1 MHRKP
6 LSVVIAKIVATFFG
20 LGYIPFAPGTF
31 GALGGLLISYALTL
45 YCTAELSKVPL
56 SLSKFPLSVAEV
68 VLVVA
73 AYLSGV
79 WACRTLADEWG
90 QDPSKVV
97 IDEALGFWVSI
108 IALPHTPFYLIGGF
122 LLFRLFDITKPFGI
136 RRIDNWHTPHAVMLD
151 DVAAGVA
158 ANVVLQLVHYTGY
171 GV

>member
-1 MHRKP
+1 MLRKP

-45 YCTAELSKVPL
+45 YNTTQTSTPALNIVPL
-56 SLSKFPLSVAEV
+56 SAAEV
-68 VLVVA
+68 VLIVG
-73 AYLSGV
+73 AYIAGV
-79 WACRTLADEWG
+79 WACRTLSDEWG

-108 IALPHTPFYLIGGF
+108 IALPHTPFYLISGF
-122 LLFRLFDITKPFGI
+122 LLFRIFDITKPFGI

-151 DVAAGVA
+151 DVAAGIA
-158 ANVVLQLVHYTGY
+158 ANVVLQLVRYTGY

>member
-1 MHRKP
+1 MHRKS

-45 YCTAELSKVPL
+45 YYTAELNKVPL
-56 SLSKFPLSVAEV
+56 SLGNVPLSVAEV

-79 WACRTLADEWG
+79 WACRTLSDEWG

-122 LLFRLFDITKPFGI
+122 FLFRLFDITKPFGI

>member
-6 LSVVIAKIVATFFG
+6 LSVAIAKIVATFFG

-45 YCTAELSKVPL
+45 YRTAEASTVPL
-56 SLSKFPLSVAEV
+56 SAAEVSAAEV
-68 VLVVA
+68 VLIVV

-79 WACRTLADEWG
+79 WACRTLSDEWG

-108 IALPHTPFYLIGGF
+108 IALPHTPFYLISGF

-136 RRIDNWHTPHAVMLD
+136 RRIDNWHTPQSVMLD

-158 ANVVLQLVHYTGY
+158 ANVVLQLVRYTGY